1 MHLHF
6 KRDSIAKLN
15 LHLVIFWVSLDMTRD
30 CVSWRIRRK
39 EKNLVGKKKRCVF
52 EHEVAFENKYGHYII
67 WKGFQDHSE
76 WMSNCSRDSG
86 LESKWVQ
93 FSIFIFFFKKKKC
106 LNFQFLA
113 VKIFQIR
120 IKSCLKI
127 QVHTQLT
134 KNYHQNLDCN

>member
-39 EKNLVGKKKRCVF
+39 EKNLVGKKRDAFSSMKLHLKINMVIISF
-52 EHEVAFENKYGHYII
+52 EKVSKII
-67 WKGFQDHSE
+67 LNE
-76 WMSNCSRDSG
+76 WVIV
-86 LESKWVQ
+86 LEILVWNQ
-93 FSIFIFFFKKKKC
+93 NGYNFPFFFFFKC
-106 LNFQFLA
+106 LNFQSLA

>member
-39 EKNLVGKKKRCVF
+39 EKNLVGKKRDAFSSMKLHLKINMVIISF
-52 EHEVAFENKYGHYII
+52 EKVSKII
-67 WKGFQDHSE
+67 LNE
-76 WMSNCSRDSG
+76 WVIV
-86 LESKWVQ
+86 LEILVWNQ
-93 FSIFIFFFKKKKC
+93 NGYNFPFFFQKKKC